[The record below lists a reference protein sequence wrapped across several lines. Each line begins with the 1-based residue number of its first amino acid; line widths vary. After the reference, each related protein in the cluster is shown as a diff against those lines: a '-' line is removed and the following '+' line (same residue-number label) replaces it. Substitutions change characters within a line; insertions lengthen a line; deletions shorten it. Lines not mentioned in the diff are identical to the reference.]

1 MRRRFNESLR
11 IGVSS
16 ESVALVAA
24 RGKHGL
30 MVLGEQRCPDASLDT
45 ICATVRA
52 LLSDAACT
60 GWPATLV
67 IDDQLARIWQ
77 VAPPKGSS
85 RLADLEGA
93 AALRFQ
99 TLYGE
104 VPAAWQ
110 IAAGYDAVQPF
121 MAAAL
126 PRQLLALL
134 AQAGATREL
143 KIVEVVPQF
152 VAGWNRWRTH
162 LKAGAWYGL
171 VQNDVLTIGALEQG
185 ALRAVRAAQIGGG
198 ADWLKQHVAREALRL
213 GLSAPA
219 RLLISGAAP
228 LAWNGACTTLGPA
241 VEWSGAVRLAATG
254 SCA

>member
-16 ESVALVAA
+16 QSVALVAA
-24 RGKHGL
+24 RGTSGL
-30 MVLGEQRCPDASLDT
+30 TVLGEQRCADASLDT

-52 LLSDAACT
+52 LLSDAPCE
-60 GWPATLV
+60 GWPATVV

-77 VAPPKGSS
+77 VAPPQGSS

-93 AALRFQ
+93 AAMRFQ
-99 TLYGE
+99 VLYGE
-104 VPAAWQ
+104 PPVAWQ

-143 KIVEVVPQF
+143 KVVEVVPQF
-152 VAGWNRWRTH
+152 VAGWNRWRAQ

-171 VQNDVLTIGALEQG
+171 VQDNVLTLGALEQG
-185 ALRAVRAAQIGGG
+185 ALRAVRATQIGGG
-198 ADWLKQHVAREALRL
+198 ADWLEQHVAREALRL
-213 GLSAPA
+213 GLGAPE
-219 RLLISGAAP
+219 RLLISGATP
-228 LAWNGACTTLGPA
+228 LAWNGACTALGPA
-241 VEWSGAVRLAATG
+241 VDWSGAVRLAATG